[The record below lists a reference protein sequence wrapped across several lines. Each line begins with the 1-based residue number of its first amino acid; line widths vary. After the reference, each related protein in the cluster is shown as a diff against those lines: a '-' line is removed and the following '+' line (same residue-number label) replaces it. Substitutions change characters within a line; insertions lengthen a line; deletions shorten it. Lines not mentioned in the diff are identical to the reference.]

1 MVWAEAIPNLLIA
14 LREGL
19 EAGLVVSILLAAVT
33 QGRAN
38 AAADGTESRLT
49 AAPIWLGVAAALSLA
64 FSFAAVLT
72 FTTADMSPVVQEGV
86 SGVLGVIAVALVT
99 WMVFWMRRTAPGLS
113 RQLRGEVARAAAV
126 GAGALTMTAFLAV
139 GREGLETTLFIWT
152 AVKVSGSTL
161 SPLIGAAIGLAL
173 AITLCWLLYNRAIKL
188 NLGRFFTVTGL
199 MLIVI
204 AAGILAYSLGD
215 LQEAGWL
222 PGRNWIAFDLTG
234 HIDPGTWW
242 VTLVSGITNL
252 ALKMTVL
259 QVVAWGVYL
268 VTVIT
273 AFVRSGASAPA
284 PAPAESAA
292 AKDPNRWERL
302 LAGHMWPVAAGLVLT
317 PIVLAALLIAVMPK
331 SSAAEDIAIT
341 VTGSDCA
348 KEWKSG
354 SGGTHTF
361 QVSNKSGKA
370 GEVNLVNSSGG
381 VVGEIETLG
390 PGTTAAMTAVLGEG
404 TYTFKCYLSGQPA
417 TSSSAVAVTGASSTP
432 TTVANV
438 PVTVDDLSGP
448 NTQYQQAASTAL
460 TALASNAAAIRAD
473 LARGD
478 TTAAK
483 TDLLTAQMNWER
495 VGASYNSFGELG
507 EAVSG
512 LPWGLAGGA
521 DDPDFAGLHRLEYG
535 LYHGQSPA
543 TLVPIADK
551 LIADIAAV
559 QKNLTTDDLAGDP
572 TNLPIRAHEILEDS
586 QRDHI
591 MGISDQGS
599 GSAYAWTAADVD
611 ITRTVIGQLA
621 PLLNPRSPDL
631 VANINTQL
639 DTLSAALNATK
650 GTDGHWRSPAQVP
663 APQRQSVN
671 AALGA
676 VLETLSVVP
685 DLLEIP
691 PDH

>member
-33 QGRAN
+33 QQRAN
-38 AAADGTESRLT
+38 TAADGTESRLT

-72 FTTADMSPVVQEGV
+72 FTTADMSPAVQDGV

-113 RQLRGEVARAAAV
+113 RQLRGDVARAAMV

-139 GREGLETTLFIWT
+139 SREGLETTLFMWT
-152 AVKVSGSTL
+152 AVKVSGTTL

-188 NLGRFFTVTGL
+188 NLGRFFTFTGL
-199 MLIVI
+199 ALIVI

-222 PGRNWIAFDLTG
+222 PGRNWIALDLTG
-234 HIDPGTWW
+234 HINPGSWW
-242 VTLVSGITNL
+242 VTLISGITNL

-259 QVVAWGVYL
+259 QVVAWVVYL

-273 AFVRSGASAPA
+273 AFVRSGAAAPVA
-284 PAPAESAA
+284 APAESVTESG
-292 AKDPNRWERL
+292 PNRWERL

-317 PIVLAALLIAVMPK
+317 PIVLAALLIAVIPK
-331 SSAAEDIAIT
+331 SDSTSDVAIS
-341 VTGSDCA
+341 VSDGDCA
-348 KEWKSG
+348 KEWKAG
-354 SGGTHTF
+354 SGGTRTF
-361 QVSNKSGKA
+361 QVSNKSGKV
-370 GEVNLVNSSGG
+370 GEVNLVNSAGG

-390 PGTTAAMTAVLGEG
+390 PGTTASMTAVLGEG
-404 TYTFKCYLSGQPA
+404 AYTFKCYLAGQPPM
-417 TSSSAVAVTGASSTP
+417 SSAAVGVSGAGSTP
-432 TTVANV
+432 AAEANK
-438 PVTVDDLSGP
+438 PVTVEDLTGP
-448 NTQYQQAASTAL
+448 NDQYQQAASAAL
-460 TALASNAAAIRAD
+460 TALAGNASAIRGD

-478 TTAAK
+478 AAAAK
-483 TDLLTAQMNWER
+483 ADLLTAQMNWER
-495 VGASYNSFGELG
+495 VGASYSSFGALG
-507 EAVSG
+507 AAVSG
-512 LPWGLAGGA
+512 LPSGLPGGV
-521 DDPDFAGLHRLEYG
+521 DDPDFGGLHRLEYG

-543 TLVPIADK
+543 GLVPIADK
-551 LIADIAAV
+551 LIADVAAV
-559 QKNLTTDDLAGDP
+559 QKNLGTDDLAGDP

-591 MGISDQGS
+591 MGITDMGS

-621 PLLNPRSPDL
+621 PLLNDRSPQL
-631 VANINTQL
+631 VTDINTQL
-639 DTLSAALNATK
+639 DTLDAALTATK
-650 GTDGHWRSPAQVP
+650 GPDGRWRAPAQVP

-685 DLLEIP
+685 DLLEVP